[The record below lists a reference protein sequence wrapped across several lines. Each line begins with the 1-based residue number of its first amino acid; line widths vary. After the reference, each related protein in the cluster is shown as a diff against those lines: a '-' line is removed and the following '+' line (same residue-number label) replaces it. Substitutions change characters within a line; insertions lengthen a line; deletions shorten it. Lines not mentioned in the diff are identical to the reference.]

1 MKMYNLNNIQD
12 AKNVPYIYSKLVNR
26 LMYDGKK
33 TLAEKIMK
41 NSIEIMK
48 DGSDVDPYETLLSGV
63 ENASPFLEV
72 RSIRLGGTK
81 HFVPVPVKP
90 ERQVSLA
97 LKWIVESARAQSG
110 NSMSE
115 KLANEIVLASNDK
128 GNAVKRCN
136 ELHKLAMANRAY
148 SNFRWQ

>member
-1 MKMYNLNNIQD
+1 MYNLNNIQD

>member
-1 MKMYNLNNIQD
+1 MYNPNNIQD
-12 AKNVPYIYSKLVNR
+12 SKNIPYIYSKLVNR
-26 LMYDGKK
+26 LMYNGKK
-33 TLAEKIMK
+33 TLAEKILAD
-41 NSIEIMK
+41 SIQILK
-48 DGSDVDPYETLLSGV
+48 SNSDVNPYELLILGV

-90 ERQVSLA
+90 KRQVSLA
-97 LKWIVESARAQSG
+97 LKWIVESARKQSG
-110 NSMSE
+110 DNMSE
-115 KLANEIVLASNDK
+115 KLANEITLASKDK

-136 ELHKLAMANRAY
+136 ELHKLAMENRAY

>member
-1 MKMYNLNNIQD
+1 
-12 AKNVPYIYSKLVNR
+12 
-26 LMYDGKK
+26 MYDGKK

-48 DGSDVDPYETLLSGV
+48 DGSDIDPYETLLSGV

>member
-1 MKMYNLNNIQD
+1 MYNLNNIQD

-41 NSIEIMK
+41 NSIEILK

>member
-1 MKMYNLNNIQD
+1 MYNLNNIQD
-12 AKNVPYIYSKLVNR
+12 ARNVPYIYSKLVNR

-48 DGSDVDPYETLLSGV
+48 DGSDIDPYETLLSGV

>member
-1 MKMYNLNNIQD
+1 MYNLNNIQD

-41 NSIEIMK
+41 NSIEIMR

>member
-1 MKMYNLNNIQD
+1 MYNSNNIQD
-12 AKNVPYIYSKLVNR
+12 SKNIPYIYSKLVNR
-26 LMYDGKK
+26 LMYNGKK
-33 TLAEKIMK
+33 TLAEKILAD
-41 NSIEIMK
+41 SIQILK
-48 DGSDVDPYETLLSGV
+48 SNSDVNPYELLILGV

-90 ERQVSLA
+90 KRQVSLA
-97 LKWIVESARAQSG
+97 LKWIVESARKQSG
-110 NSMSE
+110 DNMSE
-115 KLANEIVLASNDK
+115 KLANEITLASKDK

-136 ELHKLAMANRAY
+136 ELHKLAMENRAY

>member
-1 MKMYNLNNIQD
+1 MYNLNNIQD

-63 ENASPFLEV
+63 ENASP
-72 RSIRLGGTK
+72 
-81 HFVPVPVKP
+81 
-90 ERQVSLA
+90 
-97 LKWIVESARAQSG
+97 
-110 NSMSE
+110 
-115 KLANEIVLASNDK
+115 
-128 GNAVKRCN
+128 
-136 ELHKLAMANRAY
+136 
-148 SNFRWQ
+148 

>member
-1 MKMYNLNNIQD
+1 MYNLNNIQD
-12 AKNVPYIYSKLVNR
+12 AKNVHYIYSKLVNR

-110 NSMSE
+110 NCMSE

>member
-1 MKMYNLNNIQD
+1 MYNLNNIQD

-115 KLANEIVLASNDK
+115 KLANENVLASNDK

>member
-1 MKMYNLNNIQD
+1 MYNLNNIQD

-41 NSIEIMK
+41 NSIKIMK

-110 NSMSE
+110 NCMSE

>member
-1 MKMYNLNNIQD
+1 MYNPNNIQD
-12 AKNVPYIYSKLVNR
+12 SKNIPYICSKLVNR
-26 LMYDGKK
+26 LMYNGKK
-33 TLAEKIMK
+33 TLAEKILADSIQIIK
-41 NSIEIMK
+41 NN
-48 DGSDVDPYETLLSGV
+48 SDMNPYELMILGI

-90 ERQVSLA
+90 KRQVSLA
-97 LKWIVESARAQSG
+97 LKWIVESARNQSG
-110 NSMSE
+110 NNMGE
-115 KLANEIVLASNDK
+115 KLANEIILASKDK
-128 GNAVKRCN
+128 GNAVKKCN

>member
-1 MKMYNLNNIQD
+1 MYNLNNIQD

-148 SNFRWQ
+148 SNFRWS

>member
-1 MKMYNLNNIQD
+1 MYNLNNIQD

-110 NSMSE
+110 NCMSE

>member
-1 MKMYNLNNIQD
+1 MYNLNNIQD

-48 DGSDVDPYETLLSGV
+48 DGSEVDPYETLLSGV